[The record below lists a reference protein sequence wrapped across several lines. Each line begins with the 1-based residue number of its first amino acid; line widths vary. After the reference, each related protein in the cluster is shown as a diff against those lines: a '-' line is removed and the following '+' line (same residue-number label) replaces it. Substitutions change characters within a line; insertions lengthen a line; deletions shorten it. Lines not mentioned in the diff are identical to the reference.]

1 MTTQVIHDRV
11 HNVNLV
17 FNTETLEWNYF
28 ANQEYVDTISS
39 NEVQYLLENLKEYF
53 TDPDWYNK

>member
-1 MTTQVIHDRV
+1 MTTQVLYDRIHEV
-11 HNVNLV
+11 KLV
-17 FNTETLEWNYF
+17 FNTETLEWDYF

-53 TDPDWYNK
+53 TDPDWHNK

>member
-11 HNVNLV
+11 HDVNLV

>member
-11 HNVNLV
+11 HDVNLV
-17 FNTETLEWNYF
+17 FNTETLDWDYF
-28 ANQEYVDTISS
+28 ANQEYVDTVSS
-39 NEVQYLLENLKEYF
+39 NEVQYLLENLKKYF

>member
-11 HNVNLV
+11 HDVNLV
-17 FNTETLEWNYF
+17 FNTETLDWDYF
-28 ANQEYVDTISS
+28 ANQEYVNTVSS
-39 NEVQYLLENLKEYF
+39 NEVQYLLENLKKYF

>member
-11 HNVNLV
+11 HDVNLV
-17 FNTETLEWNYF
+17 FNTESLEWDYF

-39 NEVQYLLENLKEYF
+39 KEVQRVLENLEEYF